1 MLHASLELELRAELQ
16 ARSMMR
22 EFADGQIIQQ
32 RGDEPDGFWLIVEG
46 TVVAGQFLSG
56 GDFRAVAVLGP
67 GDSYGE
73 LAMFSQ
79 RPRVVDAVS
88 RGDSRLR
95 YIPASA
101 FLECLARYPASGR
114 ALLGALAV
122 QVQDLINLVVDLRR
136 GNATARLA
144 LLLVNMAQAVAED
157 ASLPVTQQELAELLG
172 VTRPTANGAL
182 RELEALGLVER
193 GYGRLRVRDR
203 QALAKFARD

>member
-1 MLHASLELELRAELQ
+1 MLHASLEPELRAELE

-56 GDFRAVAVLGP
+56 GDVRAVAVLGP

-88 RGDSRLR
+88 RGD
-95 YIPASA
+95 
-101 FLECLARYPASGR
+101 
-114 ALLGALAV
+114 
-122 QVQDLINLVVDLRR
+122 
-136 GNATARLA
+136 
-144 LLLVNMAQAVAED
+144 
-157 ASLPVTQQELAELLG
+157 
-172 VTRPTANGAL
+172 
-182 RELEALGLVER
+182 
-193 GYGRLRVRDR
+193 
-203 QALAKFARD
+203 

>member
-1 MLHASLELELRAELQ
+1 MLHASLEPELRAELE

-88 RGDSRLR
+88 RGNSRLR

-157 ASLPVTQQELAELLG
+157 ACLPVTQQ
-172 VTRPTANGAL
+172 
-182 RELEALGLVER
+182 
-193 GYGRLRVRDR
+193 
-203 QALAKFARD
+203 